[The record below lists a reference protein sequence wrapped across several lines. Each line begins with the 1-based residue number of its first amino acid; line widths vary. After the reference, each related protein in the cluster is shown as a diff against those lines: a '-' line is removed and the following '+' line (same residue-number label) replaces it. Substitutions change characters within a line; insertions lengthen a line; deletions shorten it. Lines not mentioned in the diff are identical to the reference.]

1 MHIVPCGLAVSAER
15 RARFRFNGKI
25 TSRRIQMKPNMPR
38 KVVTI
43 SHLGPPSKVLID
55 VADELTGLPQ
65 YPVLDVGC
73 GFGRNAVALAARG
86 LSVVCVDQDLDRLQ
100 TLVRLAPTYIACEQA
115 KAGAGQ
121 LYPLLAKLN
130 RLQWPFAPKCFGA
143 IICVHFLDVGLLDA
157 IWASLVTG
165 GRLYI
170 ETFGGH
176 GGNYLDLPKAGQL
189 RNLLSRHFNIAF
201 YRERKVGPA
210 DSDAVSVKLLGKKL

>member
-1 MHIVPCGLAVSAER
+1 MH
-15 RARFRFNGKI
+15 
-25 TSRRIQMKPNMPR
+25 PNMPR
-38 KVVTI
+38 GAVSI

-55 VADELTGLPQ
+55 VVDELTGLPQ

-73 GFGRNAVALAARG
+73 GFGRNAVALALRG
-86 LSVVCVDQDLDRLQ
+86 LSVVCVDQDLDRLR
-100 TLVRLAPTYIACEQA
+100 TLARLAPTYIAEYKQA

-143 IICVHFLDVGLLDA
+143 IVCVHFLDVGLLDA
-157 IWASLVTG
+157 VSASLVTG

-189 RNLLSRHFNIAF
+189 RDLLSQHFNIAF
-201 YRERKVGPA
+201 CRERKVGPA

>member
-1 MHIVPCGLAVSAER
+1 MPRGAVS
-15 RARFRFNGKI
+15 
-25 TSRRIQMKPNMPR
+25 T
-38 KVVTI
+38 

-55 VADELTGLPQ
+55 VVDELTGLPQ

-73 GFGRNAVALAARG
+73 GFGRNVVALALRG
-86 LSVVCVDQDLDRLQ
+86 LSVVCVDQDLGRLR
-100 TLVRLAPTYIACEQA
+100 TLARLAPTYIAEYKQA

-157 IWASLVTG
+157 VSASLVTG
-165 GRLYI
+165 GQLYI

-189 RNLLSRHFNIAF
+189 RYLLSKDIRLAF
-201 YRERKVGPA
+201 YRERAAGPPTA
-210 DSDAVSVKLLGKKL
+210 GAVSVKLFGKKKL

>member
-73 GFGRNAVALAARG
+73 GFGRNAVALTARG
-86 LSVVCVDQDLDRLQ
+86 LSVVCVDQDLGRLQ
-100 TLVRLAPTYIACEQA
+100 TLVRLAPSHIAELKQTEGA
-115 KAGAGQ
+115 AGQ

-130 RLQWPFAPKCFGA
+130 RLRWPFAPKCFGA
-143 IICVHFLDVGLLDA
+143 IICVHFLDVELIAAGLAEAGSTANDGILRQ
-157 IWASLVTG
+157 
-165 GRLYI
+165 RL
-170 ETFGGH
+170 G
-176 GGNYLDLPKAGQL
+176 
-189 RNLLSRHFNIAF
+189 
-201 YRERKVGPA
+201 
-210 DSDAVSVKLLGKKL
+210 